1 MFEIMIKYLLFFF
14 IFFMKI
20 TFINAEI
27 VKSISVNGNQR
38 ISDKTVIIF
47 SKINIGE
54 DLIINDL
61 NKVIKN
67 LYQTDFFKDVSVK
80 LENNTLKIDVT
91 ENSLVQLVEINGV
104 KNKKLKQAL
113 IDQLTMTEKKSY
125 VDERSNEE
133 TLKLSNFLKLSGYYF
148 SNVNLKIQKN
158 DNNTVNLVMILNLI
172 KKQL

>member
-1 MFEIMIKYLLFFF
+1 MLKLMIKYLLFFF